1 MSDNDMYIDN
11 ETLELAKQLAEKKR
25 IAKEKKEQKEKRD
38 KEREE
43 ERNEKKK
50 QKQIIEKQREEERN
64 EKKKQKQI
72 REKQREEDRKRKEE
86 KQNEKRKEKKKK
98 EKIFE
103 NRINV
108 VQSKLDALREVEK
121 CWNIEERLKKEA
133 VRQEIVKF
141 YKTGLTPHNPLARG
155 KAIKDLFYGN
165 AEAFVRL
172 ITRIKGN
179 PENMGVINSTKVSVV
194 CRGKPYVKT
203 KYGIYAGS
211 DASDYLRY
219 VIQNYCLAP
228 IKLYLANVFKLSEDA
243 VEEDGSKSLDDCL
256 RSLALFQLFCRASQ
270 DYILDILMKCYLDEE
285 FGFELTKVGSH
296 SIKGL
301 TMMSSKVREMIL
313 RKDVKQQQASADA
326 FAPSD
331 SESESDSET
340 EEEEE
345 VTESDTE
352 NEISESDSDSE

>member
-1 MSDNDMYIDN
+1 MSDSDMYIDE
-11 ETLELAKQLAEKKR
+11 ETLEIAKQLAEKKR
-25 IAKEKKEQKEKRD
+25 LK

-43 ERNEKKK
+43 EKLIKK
-50 QKQIIEKQREEERN
+50 QE
-64 EKKKQKQI
+64 
-72 REKQREEDRKRKEE
+72 
-86 KQNEKRKEKKKK
+86 QNEKRKQKKQK

-108 VQSKLDALREVEK
+108 VQAKLDSLREIEK
-121 CWNIEERLKKEA
+121 CWSVEDRLKKEA
-133 VRQEIVKF
+133 VRQEVVKF
-141 YKTGLTPHNPLARG
+141 YKSGLTPHNPLAKG

-179 PENMGVINSTKVSVV
+179 PANMGVINSTKVSAV

-203 KYGIYAGS
+203 KYGIYGGS

-228 IKLYLANVFKLSEDA
+228 IKLYLTNVFKLGENA
-243 VEEDGSKSLDDCL
+243 VDEDGSKSLDDCL